1 MAKSHRR
8 IKVESEEYSGWARLL
23 LLDTEGLGSIR
34 RSGRPKSVF
43 AVVGYRG
50 AGVDQRIRYMCSSAR
65 VLLSILAYLAHLI
78 FFI

>member
-34 RSGRPKSVF
+34 RSGWSKSVF
-43 AVVGYRG
+43 AVVGCRET
-50 AGVDQRIRYMCSSAR
+50 GVNQRIRFAVVGHR
-65 VLLSILAYLAHLI
+65 RIRI
-78 FFI
+78 N